1 MLPCDLVR
9 LGLSCVVR
17 LGKWFPGGFGKSDLG
32 GDRSQNGVGEERVE
46 VRK

>member
-9 LGLSCVVR
+9 LTLSCVVG
-17 LGKWFPGGFGKSDLG
+17 LGKWVLDGFGKSDLG
-32 GDRSQNGVGEERVE
+32 RDRSQNGVGEESVE